1 MVARTILAILGPIML
16 VAGITIFVIMGDNLV
31 LPLLG
36 IVLIVI
42 GIILLSIATRWDIR
56 FLRKSK

>member
-1 MVARTILAILGPIML
+1 MVILGSLML

>member
-1 MVARTILAILGPIML
+1 MVARTILAILGPIMV